1 MNETSSSKPPTS
13 SEPSATTTGR
23 DGDRRGW
30 LYGGFGAAVL
40 VVALIAFLAT
50 RGGSDGGGHAG
61 MPGME
66 MGGAESSLA
75 ELPET
80 ETIGVTRMGEL
91 IMPPGMVRTAGM
103 SAEAMRDMAAVDP
116 REVDAEAPADARGD
130 APLEPR
136 VVDGVKEFALTASVV
151 QWNILPSVN
160 VLAYAFNEQ
169 VPGPRL
175 QLTQGDRVRIR
186 VTNDLPEPTSVH
198 WHGLVLDNAMDGPA
212 GITQDPIR
220 SGGSFTYEFTAT
232 QPGTFFYHSHA
243 AADRQQALGLSG
255 ALLVSPSTPEP
266 APAAD
271 VVLQLQ
277 EWTVRDGY
285 TFPAMPME
293 GLMPNFFTINGKAWP
308 ATTGISVGVGDQ
320 VRIRFVGNGA
330 FAHPMHIH
338 GGPFRIV
345 ATDGNPV
352 PPGAELTKDTVNVAP
367 GERYDVVWTAT
378 TPGRW
383 LVHCHINHHLTNDGA
398 EQDGAGGL
406 TMVID
411 VAA

>member
-1 MNETSSSKPPTS
+1 MTDRRPDLAS
-13 SEPSATTTGR
+13 SETPAR
-23 DGDRRGW
+23 RPDGDRRGW
-30 LYGGFGAAVL
+30 LVGGFGAAV
-40 VVALIAFLAT
+40 VVVVLIAFLGT
-50 RGGSDGGGHAG
+50 RGGDGGGGHAG
-61 MPGME
+61 MPGMD
-66 MGGAESSLA
+66 MGTGPSELE

-80 ETIGVTRMGEL
+80 ELASVTRMGNL
-91 IMPPGMVRTAGM
+91 VMPPGMIMTGGISM
-103 SAEAMRDMAAVDP
+103 DAMRDMAAVDP
-116 REVDAEAPADARGD
+116 DEVDAIAPADSRGD
-130 APLEPR
+130 QPLEPL
-136 VVDGVKEFALTASVV
+136 VVGGVKEYALTASVV
-151 QWNILPSVN
+151 RWNILPTVE

-175 QLTQGDRVRIR
+175 QLAQGDRVRIT

-198 WHGLVLDNAMDGPA
+198 WHGLEVPNEMDGPS
-212 GITQDPIR
+212 GITQEPIR
-220 SGGSFTYEFTAT
+220 PGGSFTYEFTVE
-232 QPGTFFYHSHA
+232 QEGTFFYHSHT

-255 ALLVSPSTPEP
+255 ALVIAPSEPEP
-266 APAAD
+266 SPAAD
-271 VVLQLQ
+271 VVMQLQ

-308 ATTGISVGVGDQ
+308 ATETIRARVGDQ
-320 VRIRFVGNGA
+320 VRLRFVGNGA

-352 PPGAELTKDTVNVAP
+352 PPEAQLTKDTVNVAP
-367 GERYDVVWTAT
+367 GERYDVVWTAR

-383 LVHCHINHHLTNDGA
+383 LVHCHINHHLTNDGT
-398 EQDGAGGL
+398 EERGAGGL

>member
-1 MNETSSSKPPTS
+1 MSDAPSP
-13 SEPSATTTGR
+13 EPRTRTRAG
-23 DGDRRGW
+23 GDRRGW

-40 VVALIAFLAT
+40 VVALIAFVAL
-50 RGGSDGGGHAG
+50 RGGGDDDGGHAG
-61 MPGME
+61 MPGMD
-66 MGGAESSLA
+66 MGGDSSSV
-75 ELPET
+75 ENLPET
-80 ETIGVTRMGEL
+80 EMAGVTRMGDL
-91 IMPPGMVRTAGM
+91 VMPPGMVMTAGM
-103 SAEAMRDMAAVDP
+103 SMDAMRDMAAVDP
-116 REVDAEAPADARGD
+116 DEVDARAPADARGD
-130 APLEPR
+130 QPLEPR
-136 VVDGVKEFALTASVV
+136 VVEGVKEFELTASVV
-151 QWNILPSVN
+151 QWTILPDVE

-175 QLTQGDRVRIR
+175 QLIEVDRVRIR
-186 VTNDLPEPTSVH
+186 VANDLPEPTSVH
-198 WHGLVLDNAMDGPA
+198 WHGLILDSAMDGPA
-212 GITQDPIR
+212 EITQDPIR
-220 SGGSFTYEFTAT
+220 PGDSFTYEFTAS
-232 QPGTFFYHSHA
+232 QAGTFFYHSHA

-255 ALLVSPSTPEP
+255 ALLVSPAQPES

-271 VVLQLQ
+271 VVVQLQ

-293 GLMPNFFTINGKAWP
+293 GLLPNFFTINGKAWP
-308 ATTGISVGVGDQ
+308 ATETIRARVGDQ
-320 VRIRFVGNGA
+320 VRLRFVGNGA

-352 PPGAELTKDTVNVAP
+352 PPAAQLTKDTVNVAP
-367 GERYDVVWTAT
+367 GERYDVIWTAT